1 MRMASVGVT
10 LLVGI
15 WLVMLAAACQEGEE
29 EATATRTATATATAS
44 PTGSPTPDTAS
55 GVLSTCRSFSEGRSD
70 ATIIASGILSHE
82 SSELLF
88 DSQEFAALS
97 EELERVLG
105 LIRNAYPASA
115 SIHARDPYV
124 AGQVMLTVEPPLK
137 EALQN
142 AVAARPDAAT
152 FVTGQAT
159 FDALNAQLGGV
170 RGLHTEGLQEHGYL
184 LLCLDDRVNVR
195 PASAAYSGLEGVR
208 NAGPNWMGGDGPDID
223 ALRDGDTWYLV
234 FRNAWG
240 DCPAG
245 CMYEELTFFTVA
257 GNEVTAVEASQAAAE
272 PHFAPLAELV
282 GGSVAA
288 THATAFTAG
297 QSPGG
302 EIVGI
307 GVYLGQDPVTE
318 DIVVVAP
325 LLDSPAQ
332 RAGIQAGDVILAVDG
347 ESTSG
352 WTESDATPR
361 ISGPEGTEVALRV
374 RHSDGS
380 TEEITIVR
388 ATLAFPEPVYLE
400 HIGINLLAGTVTGVI
415 VVAYPMANF
424 PADQAGIRDG
434 DVILAVDGES
444 TTGWTVSEAANR
456 IDSFEGEHLTMR
468 VRHSDGETEDI
479 TLSPIS
485 EFCPLVFPA
494 TYMGVVF
501 LNGEVA
507 PVGSIIT
514 AVQGG
519 VDWGSRATEEAG
531 RYEIFVPEPMRLS
544 PPCSPDGPLSFRM
557 GDLWANEAADW
568 RPGPNELN
576 LTFGSPPMATPT
588 AVVGGTPAVV
598 RTPAAD

>member
-44 PTGSPTPDTAS
+44 PTGSPTPDTTS
-55 GVLSTCRSFSEGRSD
+55 GALSTCRSFSEGRSD
-70 ATIIASGILSHE
+70 ATIIASGILSRE

-124 AGQVMLTVEPPLK
+124 AGQVMLTVESPLK
-137 EALQN
+137 EAIQS
-142 AVAARPDAAT
+142 AAARPDAAT
-152 FVTGQAT
+152 FVTGQAA

-170 RGLHTEGLQEHGYL
+170 RGLRTDGLQEHGYL

-208 NAGPNWMGGDGPDID
+208 NAGINWMGGDGPDID
-223 ALRDGDTWYLV
+223 ASRNGDTWYLV

-245 CMYEELTFFTVA
+245 CTDEELTFFTVA
-257 GNEVTAVEASQAAAE
+257 GDEAMAVGASQAAAE
-272 PHFAPLAELV
+272 PHFAPLVKLV

-288 THATAFTAG
+288 THATGPTAG
-297 QSPGG
+297 ESPGG

-307 GVYLGQDPVTE
+307 GVYLGQEPVTGE
-318 DIVVVAP
+318 IVVVSP

-400 HIGINLLAGTVTGVI
+400 KIGINLLAGTVTGVI
-415 VVAYPMANF
+415 VVRYPMANF
-424 PADQAGIRDG
+424 PADQAGIRHG

-444 TTGWTVSEAANR
+444 TTGWTVSEAVNR
-456 IDSFEGEHLTMR
+456 IASFEGDQLTMR
-468 VRHSDGETEDI
+468 VRHSDGETKDI

-485 EFCPLVFPA
+485 EFCSPVVPA
-494 TYMGVVF
+494 TYRGVVF
-501 LNGEVA
+501 LNGDVA
-507 PVGSIIT
+507 PAGSTIT

-519 VDWGSRATEEAG
+519 VTWGTTITEDAG

-544 PPCSPDGPLSFRM
+544 PPCSPDGPLSSRM

-588 AVVGGTPAVV
+588 AAAGATPAVV
-598 RTPAAD
+598 RTPATD